1 MSYRERPYLKRKYRI
16 WGESITDCD
25 ICLYSLSPSNTNSFW
40 SKVVKIDVKTTIC
53 EGELDEGIYI
63 KQYSGFEVK
72 KNEHKLC
79 HLKRPLYPLK

>member
-1 MSYRERPYLKRKYRI
+1 MTFASIRFLLAILTHFDLK
-16 WGESITDCD
+16 
-25 ICLYSLSPSNTNSFW
+25 L
-40 SKVVKIDVKTTIC
+40 VKIDVKTTIC